1 MSTYSYMKKCIF
13 AASLTLAWDNSLTAS
28 YLLRYYKPL
37 IYTLIHYNPIHMKRR
52 LTWGVLLLLT
62 FLIFYTWM
70 PTDMY
75 LAMPILLSIIG
86 GIICFFFMVQIFAD
100 FRDLDEVKEWD
111 RHPKQWY
118 HNMAFVCIP
127 IGIVLMVV
135 FGMHYNKLENEE
147 LKQFGERVP
156 ATIVDGY
163 YKKSSKSSTYKLTV
177 SYYTKK
183 GKHVRT
189 QQEVSSTQ
197 YDNASKGQHVEV
209 IYSTKHPSLMK
220 ILLGDDMVEELT
232 GIKSRKLTLNDMTK
246 ILEMPGDSILPA
258 LNKISYRWTMSDDDS
273 STYVNESKKVF
284 FSAQP
289 HSRVTYVA
297 MGEDLMSM
305 AADIRNAGFKKD
317 TTSVKEDNGLALYSK
332 GDLQLVVHTK
342 EIEREV
348 DPNDNSTEAL
358 IAALNKEKA
367 LVVTMFRN

>member
-1 MSTYSYMKKCIF
+1 
-13 AASLTLAWDNSLTAS
+13 
-28 YLLRYYKPL
+28 
-37 IYTLIHYNPIHMKRR
+37 
-52 LTWGVLLLLT
+52 
-62 FLIFYTWM
+62 
-70 PTDMY
+70 
-75 LAMPILLSIIG
+75 
-86 GIICFFFMVQIFAD
+86 
-100 FRDLDEVKEWD
+100 
-111 RHPKQWY
+111 
-118 HNMAFVCIP
+118 MAFVCIP
-127 IGIVLMVV
+127 VAIVLMVI

-147 LKQFGERVP
+147 LRQFGERVP

-163 YKKSSKSSTYKLTV
+163 YRKSSKSSTYKLTV

-189 QQEVSSTQ
+189 QKEVTSTQ

-220 ILLGDDMVEELT
+220 ILLGDDMIEELT

-273 STYVNESKKVF
+273 SSFVNENKKAF
-284 FSAQP
+284 FSAAP

-305 AADIRNAGFKKD
+305 AADIRKSGFTRD
-317 TTSVKEDNGLALYSK
+317 TTSSKEDTGMALYSK

-348 DPNDNSTEAL
+348 DPNDNSTAAL
-358 IAALNKEKA
+358 IASINKETA